1 MPPARPAAEAEP
13 DPLPG
18 ADLDLQDA
26 KVVIDLFQQAAEAS
40 LNTPGRAGSVVDL
53 PLRGQ
58 LVASGDLHD
67 HGLNFLR
74 LLRLAR
80 LKESPDHHII
90 LHEMIHGPHL
100 VNGCDLSVRTL
111 ARAAALKLTCPAQV
125 HLLLANHDLAQLG
138 GEGIIKDGVSVVRA
152 FDAGVE
158 YLYGDQSEAVN
169 EAIGQFIRSFILAVR
184 CANGIFCCHSL
195 PSPRHLPDFDTSVI
209 DRVPTEADLK
219 HHGHAYRMVWG
230 RNHTQELADALAD
243 AWSCR
248 LFVMGHQPAE
258 MGYEL
263 EGDSMIVLA
272 SDHDHGTA
280 IPISLD
286 REHSRDALVENVLP
300 LAGVSL

>member
-1 MPPARPAAEAEP
+1 MAPARPAAEAEP

-26 KVVIDLFQQAAEAS
+26 RVVIDLFQQAAEAS
-40 LNTPGRAGSVVDL
+40 LNTPGRSGSVVGL
-53 PLRGQ
+53 PERGQ

-80 LKESPDHHII
+80 LRESPDHHII

-111 ARAAALKLTCPAQV
+111 ARAAALKLNYPAQV

-152 FDAGVE
+152 FNAGVE
-158 YLYGDQSEAVN
+158 YLYGDDAETVN
-169 EAIGQFIRSFILAVR
+169 RAIGQFIRSFMLAVR

-195 PSPRHLPDFDTSVI
+195 PSPRHLPDFDTTVI
-209 DRVPTEADLK
+209 DRIPTEADLK

-230 RNHTQELADALAD
+230 RNHTQELADTLAA
-243 AWSCR
+243 AWNCR

-272 SDHDHGTA
+272 SDHDHGAA

-286 REHSRDALVENVLP
+286 QRHSRDALVENILP